1 LNRWRQFFDKMIWV
15 AVGLAGVTGY
25 EAYSN
30 WNHSQT
36 WKYSVAT
43 IESVRTVCRFHK
55 KEIWQRRGRSADEYC
70 DDRTAVA
77 ERKRAGWN
85 QNRQSLVEIQV
96 VYPDEKNRKSYAKL
110 LPWESHVGL
119 LTVGQKIDIQYS
131 DSSPQDVDFAG
142 APAKQVGEALEGFA
156 FSLLL
161 GVAMCIGW
169 MWARR
174 RDTSPST

>member
-1 LNRWRQFFDKMIWV
+1 LNRWQQFFDKMIWV

-25 EAYSN
+25 EVYSN
-30 WNHSQT
+30 WNHAQT

-43 IESVRTVCRFHK
+43 VESVRPVCRFHK
-55 KEIWQRRGRSADEYC
+55 REIWPRRRRSADEYC
-70 DDRTAVA
+70 DDKTAVA

-110 LPWESHVGL
+110 LPWESGIGL
-119 LTVGQKIDIQYS
+119 ITVGQKIDIQYS
-131 DSSPQDVDFAG
+131 TSSSQDIDFSG
-142 APAKQVGEALEGFA
+142 APAKQVKESLGAFL
-156 FSLLL
+156 FSLLF
-161 GVAMCIGW
+161 GFAMFIGW

>member
-1 LNRWRQFFDKMIWV
+1 MIWV

-43 IESVRTVCRFHK
+43 VESVRTVCRFHK
-55 KEIWQRRGRSADEYC
+55 KEIWQRHGRTADEYC
-70 DDRTAVA
+70 DEKTAVT
-77 ERKRAGWN
+77 ERKRTGWN
-85 QNRQSLVEIQV
+85 QNRKSLVEIQV

-110 LPWESHVGL
+110 LPWESDIGL
-119 LTVGQKIDIQYS
+119 LTEGQKIDIQYS
-131 DSSPQDVDFAG
+131 TNLSQDIDFAG
-142 APAKQVGEALEGFA
+142 APTKNMKESLVA
-156 FSLLL
+156 FYLAIIF
-161 GVAMCIGW
+161 GAAMFFGW

-174 RDTSPST
+174 RSVDTSV

>member
-1 LNRWRQFFDKMIWV
+1 MNRWQQFFDKMIWV
-15 AVGLAGVTGY
+15 TVGLAGVTGY

-30 WNHSQT
+30 WNHAQT

-43 IESVRTVCRFHK
+43 VESVRPVCRFHK
-55 KEIWQRRGRSADEYC
+55 QEIWQRHGRSADEYC
-70 DDRTAVA
+70 DDKTAVA
-77 ERKRAGWN
+77 ERQRAGWN
-85 QNRQSLVEIQV
+85 QNRRSLVEIQV

-110 LPWESHVGL
+110 LSWESDVGL
-119 LTVGQKIDIQYS
+119 LAAGQKIDIQYS
-131 DSSPQDVDFAG
+131 ASSSRDIDFAG
-142 APAKQVGEALEGFA
+142 APAKQVGEGLVAFA

-161 GVAMCIGW
+161 GAAMFIGW